1 MNDMKTFKITYFK
14 IVDLDENL
22 KCPKL
27 KLKTVDIVAENKGN
41 AERIFYA
48 DKYFIDNYCNI
59 KKIELVK
66 PESL

>member
-59 KKIELVK
+59 KKVELVK
-66 PESL
+66 PESF

>member
-1 MNDMKTFKITYFK
+1 MKTFKITYFK

-59 KKIELVK
+59 KKVELVK

>member
-1 MNDMKTFKITYFK
+1 MKTFKITYFK

-22 KCPKL
+22 KCLKL

-59 KKIELVK
+59 KKVELV
-66 PESL
+66 ESELL

>member
-1 MNDMKTFKITYFK
+1 MKTFKITYFK

-48 DKYFIDNYCNI
+48 DKYFIDNYC
-59 KKIELVK
+59 K
-66 PESL
+66 

>member
-1 MNDMKTFKITYFK
+1 MKTFKITYFK